1 MPTTPDLIDTT
12 TWRKST
18 YSGNQGGCVEVADL
32 DDGRVAV
39 RDTKQR
45 GQGPILIF
53 TSHEWN
59 MFILGAKAGE
69 FDRRSG

>member
-1 MPTTPDLIDTT
+1 MPTTPDLTRI

-18 YSGNQGGCVEVADL
+18 FSGLNGGCVEIADL

-39 RDTKQR
+39 RDTKHN
-45 GQGPILIF
+45 GSGPTLIF
-53 TSHEWN
+53 TPHEWD

-69 FDRRSG
+69 FDRRG

>member
-1 MPTTPDLIDTT
+1 MSTPDLIDV

-18 YSGNQGGCVEVADL
+18 YSGDYACVEVANL

-39 RDTKQR
+39 RDTKQQ

-53 TSHEWN
+53 TPHEWD
-59 MFILGAKAGE
+59 MFILGAKAGQ
-69 FDRRSG
+69 FDQQR

>member
-1 MPTTPDLIDTT
+1 MPTPDLIGA

-18 YSGNQGGCVEVADL
+18 YSSETACVEVADL

-39 RDTKQR
+39 RDTKQH
-45 GQGPILIF
+45 GSGPVLVF
-53 TSHEWN
+53 TPHEWD

-69 FDRRSG
+69 FDRRG

>member
-32 DDGRVAV
+32 PDGSRAV
-39 RDTKQR
+39 RDSKASGAGWTGPGLHERRMDRLHR
-45 GQGPILIF
+45 GV
-53 TSHEWN
+53 
-59 MFILGAKAGE
+59 KDGE
-69 FDRRSG
+69 FD